1 VERGA
6 DRHRRRGVTRRLA
19 IREREREMGWGSLEE
34 FENGERERAI

>member
-19 IREREREMGWGSLEE
+19 IRERERER
-34 FENGERERAI
+34 ERERDGVGGPGGI